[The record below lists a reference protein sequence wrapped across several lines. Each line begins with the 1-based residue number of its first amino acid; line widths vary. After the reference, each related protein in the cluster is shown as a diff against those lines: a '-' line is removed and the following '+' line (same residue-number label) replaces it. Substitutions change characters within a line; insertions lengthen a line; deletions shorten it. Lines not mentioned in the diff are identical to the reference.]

1 MKWLFF
7 DIGSTLVD
15 ETECYRDR
23 VDLVTA
29 KNKINKNE
37 FIRKVYEYAETSDCA
52 VKAAIAFYG
61 AALPKWNGELERL
74 YPNVTE
80 TLEKLSQKY
89 RLGIIAN
96 QALGAKNRLDSW
108 GIGKYF
114 DVIVASA
121 EEGCAK
127 PDVRIFEAALE
138 HADCKPSEAVMVGDR
153 LDNDILPAKKLG
165 MKTVWVKQGFAKY
178 RNIISETEQADFII
192 ESIDDLL
199 EFL

>member
-52 VKAAIAFYG
+52 VKSAIAFYG
-61 AALPKWNGELERL
+61 AALPKWNSTLEYL
-74 YPNVTE
+74 YPNAKE
-80 TLEKLSQKY
+80 ILEKLSQKY
-89 RLGIIAN
+89 SLGIIAN
-96 QALGAKNRLDSW
+96 QATGAKDRLDNW

-114 DVIVASA
+114 DVIAASA
-121 EEGCAK
+121 EE
-127 PDVRIFEAALE
+127 
-138 HADCKPSEAVMVGDR
+138 AVQNPM
-153 LDNDILPAKKLG
+153 
-165 MKTVWVKQGFAKY
+165 
-178 RNIISETEQADFII
+178 
-192 ESIDDLL
+192 
-199 EFL
+199 